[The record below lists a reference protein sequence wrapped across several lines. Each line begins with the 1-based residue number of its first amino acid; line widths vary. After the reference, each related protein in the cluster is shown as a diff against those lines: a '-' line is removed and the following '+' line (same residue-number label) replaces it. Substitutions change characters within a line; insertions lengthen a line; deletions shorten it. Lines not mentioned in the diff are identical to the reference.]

1 MLIACPRCETTFTVP
16 DTLYKPGKKARC
28 SNCGL
33 VFAMSAS
40 VPEEGLAAAPVEK
53 AQPSPIVAPALD
65 KKTPFHVRY
74 RKVLAGTA
82 ALFLLF
88 LLGYGVWLIIGSF
101 TGDPTAPV
109 TERQTQEQ
117 KGAEGALAQAESERL
132 LSGISLDE
140 IRQFQVD
147 NTLIGKIMVI
157 QGVAVN
163 VSDSYKDFITIE
175 ARILDANGR
184 TLGEPVQQLC
194 GVSLTLFQLQSL
206 SAEELRAT
214 LNNRITILTYNTNIA
229 PGGRVPFVVVFPSPP
244 ANMKQFEVRVI
255 SVRDAGA
262 T

>member
-1 MLIACPRCETTFTVP
+1 MLIACPRCETTFTLP
-16 DTLYKPGKKARC
+16 DALYKPGKKARC

-33 VFAMSAS
+33 VFAMSAPA
-40 VPEEGLAAAPVEK
+40 PEKGPAAAPVEK
-53 AQPSPIVAPALD
+53 APPPPVTVPAPE
-65 KKTPFHVRY
+65 KKLPFHVRY
-74 RKVLAGTA
+74 RKALAGA
-82 ALFLLF
+82 AAFLLLL
-88 LLGYGVWLIIGSF
+88 LLGYGVWLIIASFVGGSK
-101 TGDPTAPV
+101 APV
-109 TERQTQEQ
+109 AAPAEGQQEQ
-117 KGAEGALAQAESERL
+117 AGAAQQADLERL
-132 LSGISLDE
+132 ISGISLDE

-163 VSDSYKDFITIE
+163 TSDSYKDFITIE

-206 SAEELRAT
+206 SVEELRTT

-229 PGGRVPFVVVFPSPP
+229 PRGIVPFVVVFPSPP
-244 ANMKQFEVRVI
+244 ANMKKFEVRVI

>member
-1 MLIACPRCETTFTVP
+1 MLIVCPRCETTFTLP
-16 DTLYKPGKKARC
+16 DALYKPGKKARC

-33 VFAMSAS
+33 VFAMSAPVLENRS
-40 VPEEGLAAAPVEK
+40 AAASVEK
-53 AQPSPIVAPALD
+53 VQPVAVPAPD
-65 KKTPFHVRY
+65 KKLPFHVRY
-74 RKVLAGTA
+74 RKALTGST

-88 LLGYGVWLIIGSF
+88 FLGYGAWLIIGSF
-101 TGDPTAPV
+101 AGGSKAPV
-109 TERQTQEQ
+109 AEHQTQGQEE
-117 KGAEGALAQAESERL
+117 APAQAGHERL
-132 LSGISLDE
+132 ISGISLGE

-147 NTLIGKIMVI
+147 NTLVGKIMVI

-175 ARILDANGR
+175 ARILDANGN

-206 SAEELRAT
+206 NAEELRTT
-214 LNNRITILTYNTNIA
+214 LNNRITILTYNTSIA
-229 PGGRVPFVVVFPSPP
+229 PGGTVPFVVIFPSPP
-244 ANMKQFEVRVI
+244 ANMKKFEVRVI